1 MNIVE
6 EALKIRNAIKSSMD
20 FDINPIDDTLS
31 IIPSFKGKAEI
42 KLIIMARSNNKNI
55 NSRKNIFVP

>member
-31 IIPSFKGKAEI
+31 IIPSFRGKAEI
-42 KLIIMARSNNKNI
+42 KLI
-55 NSRKNIFVP
+55 F